1 MLKSTVVSISG
12 LVIWYALKFLL
23 VYNPLLSAKKIAI
36 TFVNVLPAA
45 SVLGL
50 SLGICSSDGCSVN
63 IQDVA
68 ATAVVI
74 SSASVAVEMMQ
85 LRTITTAKTVMPG
98 HAASAVA
105 LTYLSGAS
113 IVLEPQTTCSA
124 AAVLLSTAAGTILA
138 LHYLYLFHYKP

>member
-23 VYNPLLSAKKIAI
+23 VYNPLLSTKQFAI
-36 TFVNVLPAA
+36 TLINVLPAA
-45 SVLGL
+45 CVLGV
-50 SLGICSSDGCSVN
+50 SLGVWSSDSCHLD

-68 ATAVVI
+68 AAAVVI
-74 SSASVAVEMMQ
+74 SAASVAVEMMQ
-85 LRTITTAKTVMPG
+85 LRAVTTAATVMPG

-113 IVLEPQTTCSA
+113 IVLEPQTTCSSV
-124 AAVLLSTAAGTILA
+124 AVLLSTAAGTILA
-138 LHYLYLFHYKP
+138 LHYLYLLHYKR